1 VCSVGDIFVALSLE
15 GAPVP
20 TVPVRPARHEGPRRP
35 PRAGRERQV
44 YDALSYDAASLDQ
57 IALLTGL
64 DFSALCGTL
73 EGLAQ
78 AGLAR
83 DIGGWWE
90 RV

>member
-1 VCSVGDIFVALSLE
+1 
-15 GAPVP
+15 
-20 TVPVRPARHEGPRRP
+20 
-35 PRAGRERQV
+35 
-44 YDALSYDAASLDQ
+44 LSYDASSLDEL
-57 IALLTGL
+57 ALHTGL

-83 DIGGWWE
+83 DTGGWWE